1 MSFTRV
7 TGSVALSPT
16 PVMVF
21 GAFEVEREV
30 RNVAQELLHS
40 STTRS
45 SFIPATNRKG
55 SWKLLY
61 ASHANAKTAMDF
73 FTVASFYTYDVADA
87 SLDTRFIVHGGNLS
101 ITQNGTYWELTIPY
115 REIPA

>member
-16 PVMVF
+16 PVAVF
-21 GAFEVEREV
+21 GPLEVEREI

-40 STTRS
+40 STARS
-45 SFIPATNRKG
+45 SFIPAANRSG
-55 SWKLLY
+55 TWQLLY

-73 FTVASFYTYDVADA
+73 FTVASFYTYDVSDA
-87 SLDTRFIVHGGNLS
+87 SLDTRFIVIGNLS
-101 ITQNGTYWELTIPY
+101 ITQNDPMWELSVPFK
-115 REIPA
+115 EIPA